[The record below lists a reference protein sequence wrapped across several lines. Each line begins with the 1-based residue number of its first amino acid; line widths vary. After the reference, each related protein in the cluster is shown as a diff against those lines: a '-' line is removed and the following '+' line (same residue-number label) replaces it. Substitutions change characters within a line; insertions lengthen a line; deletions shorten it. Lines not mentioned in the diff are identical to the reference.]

1 MAEFRKRFWQ
11 PVQKMKVG
19 EIASII
25 KAEVVGNQ
33 ELLIERMKPLKSAAS
48 GDLTF
53 LSNPKYNKQLR
64 KSKASACIIKEID
77 LPLIPEGMTAIIVNN
92 PYFAWAQILELFFP
106 KITINS
112 NISDKAFVS
121 PTAKIGSG
129 SFIGAGAIIEDEAEI
144 GSNCHIYP
152 GAYIGKK
159 VIIGTNVNIGHA
171 VTIEYSKIGDNCTI
185 HAGAR
190 IGQDGFGFTNDNTR
204 IIKIKQIG
212 AVIIGNNVEIGA
224 NSCIDRGAIEDTVI
238 GDNTKIDN
246 LVQIAHNVKIGQ
258 NCFLAGQVGIA
269 GSTVIGNGVML
280 GGQVGI
286 IGHIELKDGVIA
298 SGASVITRNL
308 EKGKV
313 VGGYPAVDIN
323 QWHRQT
329 ILLKKMVE
337 TAKSSL
343 NPKKNNN

>member
-1 MAEFRKRFWQ
+1 MAEFRERFWQ
-11 PVQKMKVG
+11 PVQKMKIG

-33 ELLIERMKPLKSAAS
+33 ELLIESMKTLKSADS

-64 KSKASACIIKEID
+64 ESKASACIIKEID
-77 LPLIPEGMTAIIVNN
+77 LPLVPEGMTAIIVNN
-92 PYFAWAQILELFFP
+92 PYFAWAQTLELFFP
-106 KITINS
+106 NITIDS
-112 NISDKAFVS
+112 NISDRAFIS
-121 PTAKIGSG
+121 STAKIGSG

-159 VIIGTNVNIGHA
+159 VIIGDNVKVGHA
-171 VTIEYSKIGDNCTI
+171 ATIEYSKIGDNCI
-185 HAGAR
+185 IYAGAR
-190 IGQDGFGFTNDNTR
+190 IGQDGFGFANDYNQ
-204 IIKIKQIG
+204 IIKVNQIG

-238 GDNTKIDN
+238 EDNTKIDN
-246 LVQIAHNVKIGQ
+246 LVQVAHNVKIGHS
-258 NCFLAGQVGIA
+258 CFLAGQVGIA
-269 GSTVIGNGVML
+269 GSTKIGNGVML
-280 GGQVGI
+280 GGQVGVV
-286 IGHIELKDGVIA
+286 GHLELKDGVVA
-298 SGASVITRNL
+298 SGASVIIKDL
-308 EKGKV
+308 EKDKV

-343 NPKKNNN
+343 DSKENK